1 MAEDPRSWWRNG
13 VLYQVYPRSFADS
26 NGDGVGDLAGITA
39 HLARVPGWVLSD
51 GAIEKIYRFGNFHET
66 MAFVNALAWIAH
78 AEDHHPD
85 LAVGY
90 NRCTVRF
97 NTHSVGGIS
106 INDFIC
112 AAKVDALASGGM
124 DDFEI
129 PAFLRKQAD

>member
-1 MAEDPRSWWRNG
+1 MQDLLTQHCQPLEGQPPMAPE
-13 VLYQVYPRSFADS
+13 Q
-26 NGDGVGDLAGITA
+26 IQA
-39 HLARVPGWVLSD
+39 HLERVPGWALRD
-51 GAIEKIYRFGNFHET
+51 GAIEKEYRFGNFHET

-90 NRCTVRF
+90 NRCAVRF

-112 AAKVDALASGGM
+112 AAKVDALRS
-124 DDFEI
+124 
-129 PAFLRKQAD
+129 